1 MNYNHTGIQTKLR
14 QLSSKRAKIHRK
26 FVVLICILTT
36 FSIVLGVV
44 LGGSFAYGSFMSLVN
59 GATEISFD
67 DVSPDNYYTIIYDS
81 RGNIM
86 EKLVMA
92 GSNREEVSLDDIP
105 DNLINAFVAIED
117 ERYWIHNG
125 VDLKG
130 ILRAGAIAVTTMS
143 LSQGAST
150 ITQQLIKNSV
160 FGGGSEQSIGAKV
173 ERKVQE
179 QALAILLEKQ
189 LSKKVILEN
198 YLNTI
203 NLGSNC
209 LGVQAAANRYFDKD
223 VSELTL
229 SEAAVIAAITQNPSA
244 YNPIKFPENNQRRQ
258 QRVLSNMRKQGYITE
273 VEYQEA
279 LADDV
284 YSRIQISSSNSSETV
299 FSYFTDAVIEQV
311 ITDLQSQLGY
321 TQTQAYNLLYS
332 GGLSI
337 YTTMDS
343 NIQKVVDEEVNDL
356 DNYPYE
362 YYSITYRL
370 KVLSPDG
377 EEHDYT
383 ESDVATYIKNI
394 LGYTS
399 FSGLFDSKE
408 DITSYIAQF
417 KEYAVDT
424 SQTIAKESLSVT
436 LQPQVSMIII
446 DQATGYVK
454 AVNGGR
460 GEKTTNLALNR
471 ATQSTRQPGSTF
483 KVLST
488 FAPAIDACNAT
499 LASVYYDS
507 PVTADGQS
515 FSNWWGD
522 EYLGY
527 VNLRDCIAYSMNLPT
542 LHCLLDTVSIDLAY
556 NYVEKFGIT
565 TLVDY
570 QKNSDG
576 TVYTD
581 RVSSLALGGLT
592 KGVTNLELTAAY
604 SAIANDGVYIEP
616 TFYTRVLNHDGVE
629 ILTAEQKTS
638 RVIKSTT
645 ASLLTYGME
654 STFGKN
660 LYTDYTDI
668 NPNIIATGEG
678 FGFDG
683 MSLAGKSGSTTD
695 NNDVWFV
702 GYSPYYTCGI
712 WSGYDKGKTLVS
724 GQTYQKDIWKRVM
737 ERIHKNLSDIGWKRD
752 ADIVTAKICSKSGL
766 LAVDGVCGCGEDH
779 GVVYTEYFTSQ
790 TVPKQ
795 YCTIHEEVSICS
807 ESNRIA
813 GDYCPEDDIITKVY
827 IRLTKEQLNTSYTT
841 DDMKYAISTTLG
853 KCSIHVAPTTTE
865 PETTQAQTTKA
876 RETSEDEEEE

>member
-1 MNYNHTGIQTKLR
+1 MTFNHSGIQAKIKNLN
-14 QLSSKRAKIHRK
+14 SKRARIHRK
-26 FVVLICILTT
+26 LVVLICLLTT
-36 FSIVLGVV
+36 FSIVLGLV
-44 LGGSFAYGSFMSLVN
+44 LGGSFAYGSFQSLVN

-67 DVSPDNYYTIIYDS
+67 DVSPDNYYTIIYDAK
-81 RGNIM
+81 GNIM

-105 DNLINAFVAIED
+105 DCLINAFVAIED

-130 ILRAGAIAVTTMS
+130 ILRAGVIAVTSMS

-160 FGGGSEQSIGAKV
+160 FGGGSEASVGAKV

-209 LGVQAAANRYFDKD
+209 LGVQSAANRYFDKD

-244 YNPIKFPENNQRRQ
+244 NNPIKFPERNQKRQ
-258 QRVLSNMRKQGYITE
+258 QRVLSNMRNQGYITE
-273 VEYQEA
+273 EEYQEA

-284 YSRIQISSSNSSETV
+284 YSRIQISSSNSSEKV

-311 ITDLQSQLGY
+311 ISDLQEQLGY

-332 GGLSI
+332 GGLTI
-337 YTTMDS
+337 YTTMDPT
-343 NIQKVVDEEVNDL
+343 IQSVVDEEVNDL

-370 KVLSPDG
+370 KVVSADG
-377 EEHDYT
+377 SENDYT
-383 ESDVATYIKNI
+383 ESDVSSFIRNN

-399 FSGLFDSKE
+399 FDGLYDSQQS
-408 DITSYIAQF
+408 ITSYISQF
-417 KEYAVDT
+417 KEYCIEAG
-424 SQTIAKESLSVT
+424 QTVSKESLSVT

-446 DQATGYVK
+446 DQTTGYVK
-454 AVNGGR
+454 AVSGGR

-515 FSNWWGD
+515 FSNWWGR

-556 NYVEKFGIT
+556 DYVEKFGIT

-616 TFYTRVLNHDGVE
+616 TFYTKVLNHDGVE
-629 ILTAEQKTS
+629 ILSADQTTS

-645 ASLLTYGME
+645 ATLLTYGME
-654 STFGKN
+654 STFGKD

-668 NPNIIATGEG
+668 NPNIIATGYGHSFE
-678 FGFDG
+678 G

-712 WSGYDKGKTLVS
+712 WSGYDKGKTLVD

-737 ERIHKNLSDIGWKRD
+737 ERIHKFLPDIGWKTNS
-752 ADIVTAKICSKSGL
+752 DIVTAKICSKSGL
-766 LAVDGVCGCGEDH
+766 LAIDGVCGCGEDH
-779 GVVYTEYFTSQ
+779 GVVYTEYFTKS
-790 TVPKQ
+790 TVPTQ
-795 YCTIHEEVSICS
+795 FCTIHEKLSICT
-807 ESNRIA
+807 ESGKLA
-813 GDYCPEDDIITKVY
+813 GDFCPRDEIVTKVY
-827 IRLTKEQLNTSYTT
+827 IRLTPEQLNSSFTT
-841 DDMKYAISTTLG
+841 DDMRYAISSTIG
-853 KCSIHVAPTTTE
+853 KCSIHVAPTTTAE
-865 PETTQAQTTKA
+865 ETTEEATKPEKTTA
-876 RETSEDEEEE
+876 ADDEEE